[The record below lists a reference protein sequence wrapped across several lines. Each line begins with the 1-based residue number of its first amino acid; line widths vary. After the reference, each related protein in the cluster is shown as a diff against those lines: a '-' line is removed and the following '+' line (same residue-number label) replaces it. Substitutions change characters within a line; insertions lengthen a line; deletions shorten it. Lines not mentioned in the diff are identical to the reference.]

1 MSRTKLCTIQH
12 EMGFIV
18 ERGSKVFIYT
28 IVAALIISINNVF
41 FYVILKNSL
50 ESNHQ
55 REVAS
60 IATQIKESIEQS
72 RIGATLYEDMIGE
85 KLRSA
90 AIAAESALPSRI
102 IDVSNSQLESLRDL
116 LLVDHI
122 SLMKRTT
129 DNIIIQKATDPKEIN
144 LEAKTWGLWYKAFN
158 QLFDNHNVTKG
169 WGQSLPN
176 FWSGPYEVASNDKK
190 TIYKWGYY
198 YDGKTDYI
206 ISPYVNDEKFRV
218 YQQTTGI
225 DAIIN
230 NVLSAYPTLNEITGI
245 NPATFEKTIKAA
257 PKDKHIELVYRPYFF
272 GTYTYNNEDQDIAYV
287 NEAVKTKKTTVY
299 RADIKDKHIEKT
311 FIPISTDRM
320 SDAIGLDPNDGNDR
334 FQDTYILCIVT
345 DYKLIESKLQKQF
358 FTLLSIVIIVSIGC
372 FILLFFVIRRLNR
385 SKDKV
390 IQQTSEIYTEEVN
403 QMFLNIRGQ
412 RHDFLNQVNVIYG
425 LVKMKKFDQLQSYT
439 HNLIGE
445 IESVNDIIQ
454 IDQPEIAALIQAK
467 LVTAIQ
473 RKIQFTHDFPSLG
486 HIMTS
491 SKTADLVRMFG
502 NLIDN
507 AFEEV
512 HTLEPEEHWV
522 SCKGWIDGNR
532 FYFLIT
538 NPINRSLT
546 STEQAQIFN
555 SGFTTKVGM
564 HSGLGLAITQ
574 SLLNNYKGEI
584 TVETENH
591 TITFQISIPI
601 N

>member
-1 MSRTKLCTIQH
+1 
-12 EMGFIV
+12 V

-28 IVAALIISINNVF
+28 ILAALIISINNVF

-60 IATQIKESIEQS
+60 IASQIKKSIEQS
-72 RIGATLYEDMIGE
+72 RLGAKLYEDMIGE
-85 KLRSA
+85 RLRSS
-90 AIAAESALPSRI
+90 AIAVEYALPSRVD
-102 IDVSNSQLESLRDL
+102 DVTLSQLAQLKKQLQLND
-116 LLVDHI
+116 I
-122 SLMKRTT
+122 SLFKRTS
-129 DNIIIQKATDPKEIN
+129 DNIVSKKATDPNEIN
-144 LEAKTWGLWYKAFN
+144 LGTKTWGLWYKAFN
-158 QLFDNHNVTKG
+158 QLFDTHNATIE
-169 WGQSLPN
+169 WGQALPN
-176 FWSGPYEVASNDKK
+176 FWSGPYEVASSDKK

-206 ISPYVNDEKFRV
+206 VDPYVNDEKFRI

-230 NVLSAYPTLNEITGI
+230 NVLSAYPTLVEITGI
-245 NPATFEKTIKAA
+245 NPGTFEKTIKAD
-257 PKDKHIELVYRPYFF
+257 PKDKLRELIYRPYFF
-272 GTYTYNNEDQDIAYV
+272 GTYTFANEDQDIALI
-287 NEAVKTKKTTVY
+287 NEAMQTKETTVY
-299 RADIKDKHIEKT
+299 RADIQGKHIEKT
-311 FIPISTDRM
+311 FIPISTEGM
-320 SDAIGLDPNDGNDR
+320 SDAIGLDPGDGDNLM
-334 FQDTYILCIVT
+334 QDTYILTIVS

-358 FTLLSIVIIVSIGC
+358 FTLLSIVILVSIAC

-439 HNLIGE
+439 RNLIGE

-491 SKTADLVRMFG
+491 SKTADLVRIFG

-507 AFEEV
+507 AFEEI
-512 HTLEPEEHWV
+512 HTLDPKDSWV
-522 SCKGWIDGNR
+522 ACKGWIDGQR
-532 FYFLIT
+532 FYFRIT
-538 NPINRSLT
+538 NPIDKLLNL
-546 STEQAQIFN
+546 TEQAQIFK

-574 SLLNNYKGEI
+574 SLLNNYKGDI
-584 TVETENH
+584 TVETENQ